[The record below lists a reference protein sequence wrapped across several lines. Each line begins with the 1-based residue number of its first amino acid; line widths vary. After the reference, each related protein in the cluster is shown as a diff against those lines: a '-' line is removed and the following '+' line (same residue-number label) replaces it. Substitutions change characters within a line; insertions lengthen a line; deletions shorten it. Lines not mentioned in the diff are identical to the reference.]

1 MGFNQLQKDVL
12 NNAQKE
18 ADKIIAKANDEAEK
32 IKLELTKENKK
43 LKNQGDAE
51 TKNMVELL
59 QKREIAG
66 AKIETNK
73 KLLLAKKE
81 MIDKVFEEVKTK
93 ITKNLSAI
101 ERKKI
106 IDGFLTKAKTE
117 IDIGN
122 VYCNEIDSKNVT
134 GAVQKE
140 MLGGIIAESKD
151 KTTLVDYS
159 FETILEELKDK
170 HIANVTNILF
180 K

>member
-18 ADKIIAKANDEAEK
+18 ADKIILKAKDEADRMK
-32 IKLELTKENKK
+32 IEVNSVNKK
-43 LKNQGDAE
+43 LKVKSNKEIKQI
-51 TKNMVELL
+51 TELME
-59 QKREIAG
+59 KREIAG
-66 AKIETNK
+66 AKLTAKK
-73 KLLLAKKE
+73 KLLLTKKE
-81 MIDKVFEEVKTK
+81 MINKVFEEVKMK
-93 ITKNLSAI
+93 IDKNLTVQ

-106 IDGFLTKAKTE
+106 IDGFLAKAKTE

-122 VYCNEIDSKNVT
+122 VYCNKKDATNITN
-134 GAVQKE
+134 AVIKE

-159 FETILEELKDK
+159 FETILKDLQEK
-170 HIANVTNILF
+170 HIADVTNILF